1 MGLLVIGFILVPLF
15 VLMIVA
21 IVGSPEIAKVATMF
35 TGVFFLQVIAIV
47 ISIAAF
53 AAILSFIVPQ

>member
-15 VLMIVA
+15 VLMIVSVA
-21 IVGSPEIAKVATMF
+21 GSPTIAKVATMF

-47 ISIAAF
+47 ISIAVF
-53 AAILSFIVPQ
+53 AAILSFIVP